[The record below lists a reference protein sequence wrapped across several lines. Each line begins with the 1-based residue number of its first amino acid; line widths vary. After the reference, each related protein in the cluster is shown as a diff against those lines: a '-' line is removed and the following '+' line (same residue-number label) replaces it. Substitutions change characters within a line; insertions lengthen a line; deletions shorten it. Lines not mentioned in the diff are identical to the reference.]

1 MKETSVVSGTRRG
14 IKELVDGTIRVS
26 VDIDPRF
33 RRAFFELFPD
43 IDAPVALAPLVES
56 FEQPSPAS
64 DRVVTEAAA
73 ESVKGGQLSKTAAMM
88 CADPKFQEWL
98 ATMNRG
104 LCSKLNGG
112 GSAVNQDGAARLV
125 RAICGVNSRAEL
137 DHDTKAAHLFHEQ
150 IRKPFNR
157 YCQGEAGNC
166 A

>member
-56 FEQPSPAS
+56 FEQPSPET
-64 DRVVTEAAA
+64 DRVVTEAAKEA
-73 ESVKGGQLSKTAAMM
+73 VKPVGGKLAKLAGQL
-88 CADPKFQEWL
+88 CADGEFAGWL
-98 ATMNRG
+98 M
-104 LCSKLNGG
+104 
-112 GSAVNQDGAARLV
+112 GAAPLV
-125 RAICGVNSRAEL
+125 YAEEAKEGRDDLTARVVRHICNVESRAEL
-137 DHDTKAAHLFHEQ
+137 DHNPVAAEKFHEL
-150 IRKPFNR
+150 IRKPWAR